1 MIQIFEI
8 QSAQEMEQA
17 FEIRRIVFVIGQQ
30 CAPDEEYDEYEKTC
44 RHFLAKIQGIQ
55 AGTCR
60 IRETSF
66 GIKLERFAVLENFRG
81 QNIGAALVENC
92 LQKIQGT
99 HEKVYLH
106 AQEHALKFYE
116 KFGFQAVG
124 ERFYEANIPH
134 FKMILVV
141 SS

>member
-17 FEIRRIVFVIGQQ
+17 FEIRRVVFVIGQQ

-60 IRETSF
+60 IRKTSY
-66 GIKLERFAVLENFRG
+66 GIKLERFAVLEHFRG

-134 FKMILVV
+134 FKMILAQ
-141 SS
+141 

>member
-8 QSAQEMEQA
+8 QTPEEMAAA
-17 FEIRRIVFVIGQQ
+17 FEIRRIVFVIGQN

-66 GIKLERFAVLENFRG
+66 GIKLERFAVLEHFRG

-134 FKMILVV
+134 FKMILVQ
-141 SS
+141 

>member
-66 GIKLERFAVLENFRG
+66 GIKLERFAVLEHFRG

-134 FKMILVV
+134 FKMILAQ
-141 SS
+141 